1 MLMNKEGTTLK
12 ELDVIR
18 LKDGRIGTVLESFDH
33 GGAFLV
39 EITDQKGKT
48 LDELIVKADEISE
61 TVFVS

>member
-1 MLMNKEGTTLK
+1 MK